1 MHKKRLWQSLLAA
14 LLLGSLILAGCKGA
28 APTEEEVAPAEA
40 SKELE
45 IYSWWAGDEGP
56 ALEALITEYNVRY
69 PDVEVINATVA
80 GGSGVEAKAVLKT
93 RMLGGDPP
101 DTFQVHAGQELI
113 GTWVVADR
121 MEDLTFLYEEQ
132 GWFNK
137 YPQGLID
144 MMSTADGIWSV
155 PVNIHRSN
163 VMWYLPETLDELGV
177 TPPATWDDFLA
188 ACPAIQDAGLVP
200 LALAQNWTHNHLWE
214 SVALSEL
221 GVDGWNALWA
231 GEKAFTDADVVAV
244 WDKFGQILEC
254 TNDDAASLTWQQASD
269 MVTNGEAAFNVM
281 GDWANGYFATTKGLE
296 PDVDYGWVASPGTDG
311 VFMALSDSFGLP
323 KNAPNQENVLN
334 WLRLMGSVEGQDL
347 FNPLK
352 GSIAA
357 HFDTDLSKYSVYG
370 QSAAADWGSDVVVG
384 SLAHGAVANETFM
397 SGFADVMEIFLAGDS
412 TAAANAAQELC
423 ETAEICGAAPAAAA
437 PSGELEIYSWWAG
450 DEGPALEALITE
462 YNVRYPDVEVINATV
477 AGGSGVEAKAVLKT
491 RMLGGDPPDTF
502 QVHAGQELIGTWVV
516 ADRMEDLTFLYEEQG
531 WFNKYPQGLIDMMS
545 TADGIWSVP
554 VNIHRSNV
562 MWYLPE
568 TLDELGV
575 TPPAT
580 WDDFLAACPAIQDAG
595 LVPLA
600 LAQNW
605 THNHLWESV
614 ALSELGVDGWNAL
627 WAGEKAFTD
636 ADVVAVWDKFGQILE
651 CTNDDAASL
660 TWQQASDMVTNGE
673 AAFNVMG
680 DWANG
685 YFATTK
691 GLEPDV
697 DYGWVASPGTDGVF
711 MALSDSFGLP
721 KNAPNQENVL
731 NWLRLMGSV
740 EGQDLFNPLKGS
752 IAAHFDTDL
761 SKYSVYGQSAA
772 ADWGSDVVV
781 GSLAHGAVAN
791 ETFMSG
797 FADVMEIFLASGS
810 ETASNAA
817 QELCETAEI
826 CK

>member
-1 MHKKRLWQSLLAA
+1 VV
-14 LLLGSLILAGCKGA
+14 GSLAHGAVANETFMSGFADVMEIFLAGDSTAAGNAAQELCLTAGICGEGA
-28 APTEEEVAPAEA
+28 AEAPAA
-40 SKELE
+40 MTGELE

-56 ALEALITEYNVRY
+56 ALEALITEYNTRY

-93 RMLGGDPP
+93 RMLGGDLP

-113 GTWVVADR
+113 GTWVVADS

-132 GWFNK
+132 GWFDK

-163 VMWYLPETLDELGV
+163 VMWYLPETLDGLGV

-188 ACPAIQDAGLVP
+188 ACPTIQDAGLVP

-214 SVALSEL
+214 SVALAEL

-254 TNDDAASLTWQQASD
+254 TNDDASSLTWQQASD
-269 MVTNGEAAFNVM
+269 MVANGEAAFNVM
-281 GDWANGYFATTKGLE
+281 GDWANGYFDTTKGLE
-296 PDVDYGWVASPGTDG
+296 PDVDYGWVAAPGTDG
-311 VFMALSDSFGLP
+311 VFMALSD
-323 KNAPNQENVLN
+323 A
-334 WLRLMGSVEGQDL
+334 
-347 FNPLK
+347 
-352 GSIAA
+352 
-357 HFDTDLSKYSVYG
+357 
-370 QSAAADWGSDVVVG
+370 
-384 SLAHGAVANETFM
+384 
-397 SGFADVMEIFLAGDS
+397 
-412 TAAANAAQELC
+412 
-423 ETAEICGAAPAAAA
+423 
-437 PSGELEIYSWWAG
+437 
-450 DEGPALEALITE
+450 
-462 YNVRYPDVEVINATV
+462 
-477 AGGSGVEAKAVLKT
+477 
-491 RMLGGDPPDTF
+491 
-502 QVHAGQELIGTWVV
+502 
-516 ADRMEDLTFLYEEQG
+516 
-531 WFNKYPQGLIDMMS
+531 
-545 TADGIWSVP
+545 
-554 VNIHRSNV
+554 
-562 MWYLPE
+562 
-568 TLDELGV
+568 
-575 TPPAT
+575 
-580 WDDFLAACPAIQDAG
+580 
-595 LVPLA
+595 
-600 LAQNW
+600 
-605 THNHLWESV
+605 
-614 ALSELGVDGWNAL
+614 
-627 WAGEKAFTD
+627 
-636 ADVVAVWDKFGQILE
+636 
-651 CTNDDAASL
+651 
-660 TWQQASDMVTNGE
+660 
-673 AAFNVMG
+673 
-680 DWANG
+680 
-685 YFATTK
+685 
-691 GLEPDV
+691 
-697 DYGWVASPGTDGVF
+697 
-711 MALSDSFGLP
+711 FGLP

-817 QELCETAEI
+817 QELCVTAEI